1 MNKINNKIIQKH
13 RGGKIK
19 NKKQHLPKRKTHKK
33 KSKKK
38 NKTYKKLKCSPKNGE
53 ALPYSCYTSN
63 SLHTLK
69 QIWNARHED
78 VKIMSNDPKI
88 IWEQLKQYMGSSCN
102 NEACWL
108 KHQCIKKDIDTSI
121 WDDTFAPK
129 SPETWK
135 KKPNEWLSSV
145 EIEQVMKQYEKA
157 YKCFE
162 FMGPSPIDFEKPM
175 LWGECVWEELCK
187 FQLKEQ
193 IVKGKTKIGIIFNL
207 DKHTEDGS
215 HWVSMFVDMRKKEI
229 YYFDSYGDRIPK
241 LINDLVRK
249 IKKQAV
255 ELNMKFK
262 SKTVTNRHQYSSS
275 ECGMYSLFFIIQLL
289 KDSKNYE
296 DFQNNKYSDKY
307 MKKLRKIY
315 FNHA

>member
-1 MNKINNKIIQKH
+1 MNKINDKIIQKH
-13 RGGKIK
+13 GGGKIK
-19 NKKQHLPKRKTHKK
+19 NKKQHIQKRKTKKK

-108 KHQCIKKDIDTSI
+108 KHQCIKKDIDASI

-135 KKPNEWLSSV
+135 KK
-145 EIEQVMKQYEKA
+145 
-157 YKCFE
+157 
-162 FMGPSPIDFEKPM
+162 
-175 LWGECVWEELCK
+175 
-187 FQLKEQ
+187 
-193 IVKGKTKIGIIFNL
+193 TKRMVV
-207 DKHTEDGS
+207 
-215 HWVSMFVDMRKKEI
+215 VS
-229 YYFDSYGDRIPK
+229 
-241 LINDLVRK
+241 
-249 IKKQAV
+249 
-255 ELNMKFK
+255 
-262 SKTVTNRHQYSSS
+262 
-275 ECGMYSLFFIIQLL
+275 
-289 KDSKNYE
+289 
-296 DFQNNKYSDKY
+296 
-307 MKKLRKIY
+307 
-315 FNHA
+315 